1 MANNPMTN
9 PLNDSRN
16 PNIISIKMDSRN
28 PNSPVFPHL
37 FGDFTFL
44 EKYLKGKPFGAFV
57 AEKRKEFNLP
67 PQPSSERIVTI
78 PKQDSYNVSIFDTHA
93 DRWSVEAGISTW
105 FEDIVE
111 GKRSY
116 LTFHGDDCDAL
127 PEYSDD
133 GPIIRPLTD
142 VEAQK
147 MHANNLAF
155 KNEKGFMLLAYPDNS
170 VRILAQVPEKI
181 FDRFGLIPY
190 LPEGNT
196 GVVVLGRR
204 DDPFCPSSVEEFSSQ
219 NDPEYRQFYKM
230 FDDWVAL
237 LQESPE
243 DFKSFQETAKRYG
256 ATISDPS
263 VLVGHPKIE
272 AIPRAMEMYSDWSFS
287 RQAKIPI
294 TTGKK
299 INADRWHNTGIS
311 RLVDSDNE
319 KPSAQGLIM
328 QLGDMAYWV
337 DYSSNGSTVIFLNQK
352 IDNIGRLCQA
362 ELDLDKDEKIFKG
375 KAGNGKLENFVTDYL
390 KGESVAGTRVSLIRK
405 DNSPIVFVPLISD
418 AIISMGHI
426 SPVTKEQQ
434 STLYIKY

>member
-1 MANNPMTN
+1 MPRELRRGAKGTSRVDLSSASEPEKKQQLPYRGRLIQPAQKELHCAAIAEIPILPNNKVDEGVKNYFANKLRIREVNGKIN
-9 PLNDSRN
+9 HVFFRN
-16 PNIISIKMDSRN
+16 
-28 PNSPVFPHL
+28 
-37 FGDFTFL
+37 
-44 EKYLKGKPFGAFV
+44 
-57 AEKRKEFNLP
+57 
-67 PQPSSERIVTI
+67 ERI
-78 PKQDSYNVSIFDTHA
+78 D
-93 DRWSVEAGISTW
+93 
-105 FEDIVE
+105 
-111 GKRSY
+111 
-116 LTFHGDDCDAL
+116 
-127 PEYSDD
+127 
-133 GPIIRPLTD
+133 PIMNAKTD
-142 VEAQK
+142 
-147 MHANNLAF
+147 
-155 KNEKGFMLLAYPDNS
+155 
-170 VRILAQVPEKI
+170 VPEKI

-204 DDPFCPSSVEEFSSQ
+204 DDPFCPSSVEEFTSMITDPKTKESKV
-219 NDPEYRQFYKM
+219 DPEYKQFYKM
-230 FDDWVAL
+230 YDDWVAL

>member
-1 MANNPMTN
+1 MPRELRREAKGT
-9 PLNDSRN
+9 SRVDLSSASE
-16 PNIISIKMDSRN
+16 P
-28 PNSPVFPHL
+28 
-37 FGDFTFL
+37 
-44 EKYLKGKPFGAFV
+44 EKKQQLPYRGK
-57 AEKRKEFNLP
+57 L
-67 PQPSSERIVTI
+67 
-78 PKQDSYNVSIFDTHA
+78 
-93 DRWSVEAGISTW
+93 
-105 FEDIVE
+105 
-111 GKRSY
+111 
-116 LTFHGDDCDAL
+116 
-127 PEYSDD
+127 
-133 GPIIRPLTD
+133 IRP
-142 VEAQK
+142 AQK
-147 MHANNLAF
+147 EISCAAIAEIPILPDNKVDQGVENYFANKLRIKKADGKINYLFF
-155 KNEKGFMLLAYPDNS
+155 KNE
-170 VRILAQVPEKI
+170 RIDPIMNAKTDVPEKI

-237 LQESPE
+237 LQDSPE

-256 ATISDPS
+256 ATISNPS

-375 KAGNGKLENFVTDYL
+375 KAGNGKLEKFVTDYTF
-390 KGESVAGTRVSLIRK
+390 GGAVAGTRVSLIRK

-426 SPVTKEQQ
+426 SPVTGNQQ